1 MRKYFL
7 MPAFIILAVL
17 RCYSHEV
24 RAEGRGGVLAS
35 GDLVNLVPGSEVVIA
50 AGVTEIAPY
59 AFAENTNVVSVR
71 FEEGSRLASVGEYA
85 FMGCR
90 NLAEIFFPEH
100 GFALGESA
108 LRECVSL
115 RGVTFPKG
123 IETLPRGLMSWCERL
138 ERVWLPSTLRRIGA
152 HAFAYC
158 GNLRD
163 VAIPDGVEGIG
174 SNAFNNCVSLQEIVI
189 PASVK
194 ELESYAFAEC
204 IALRSAVMPANDS
217 LLGELIFSG
226 CLALEELTELA
237 PTPPAFDCGS
247 FLCEPD
253 EESFYNKCVLRVPE
267 GSLGSYM
274 DAPGWK
280 LMRRMEGV
288 SE

>member
-1 MRKYFL
+1 

-194 ELESYAFAEC
+194 ELE
-204 IALRSAVMPANDS
+204 
-217 LLGELIFSG
+217 
-226 CLALEELTELA
+226 
-237 PTPPAFDCGS
+237 FDCGS